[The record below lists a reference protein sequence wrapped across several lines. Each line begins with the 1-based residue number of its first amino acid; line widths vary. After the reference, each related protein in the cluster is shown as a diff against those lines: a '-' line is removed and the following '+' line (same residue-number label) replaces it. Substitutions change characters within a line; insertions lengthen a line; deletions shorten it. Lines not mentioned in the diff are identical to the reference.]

1 MLAVG
6 DVALPLHEICPGPNA
21 AADGALRQSWCV
33 RQFHHWLEYDAAELE
48 GNERKVEWTIKGEGV
63 VYL

>member
-1 MLAVG
+1 MLAEVG

-48 GNERKVEWTIKGEGV
+48 GNERKVE
-63 VYL
+63 